1 MINYTKVIIYSLI
14 TLIVFIFWSVFY
26 KLDQGLIFY
35 GKLLNE
41 DETLYVDST
50 VNAVINQVFIKE
62 GDYVKLDDLLIK
74 MTNPNDIDEHLHL
87 EYKLENLR
95 LEKQNLDS
103 ATIYFDK
110 LKKNLEIKIDS
121 FKELESEGFIKD
133 TFYIEHKNKLNEAN
147 YNFQLNKNKLID
159 IDLKVSELEHELKK
173 LSNEKEA
180 LIIKSNFN
188 GIIKKIF
195 YKNVGQFVNKGDHLI
210 EMISDEKNKI
220 IQANINPNK
229 RNKINLNQNVKVL
242 FESEQ
247 DSIKDNYFK
256 GKISFISPDSFKEN
270 HSNLEFF
277 KINITLDELPEISIG
292 SSCTIVAQSSDETF
306 FDYLFNPIKQRL
318 KTNFKEEIS

>member
-1 MINYTKVIIYSLI
+1 MINFTKVIIFSLI

-35 GKLLNE
+35 GKFHNE

-50 VNAVINQVFIKE
+50 VNAIINEVFIKE
-62 GDYVKLDDLLIK
+62 GDYVQVGDLLIH
-74 MTNPNDIDEHLHL
+74 MTNPIDIDERSHI

-95 LEKQNLDS
+95 LEKQNLNS
-103 ATIYFDK
+103 ASNYFDK
-110 LKKNLEIKIDS
+110 LIKNLEIKIDS

-147 YNFQLNKNKLID
+147 YNYELNKNKLNSIE
-159 IDLKVSELEHELKK
+159 LRMSELVHELKK
-173 LSNEKEA
+173 LSYEKEA
-180 LIIKSNFN
+180 LMVKSNFS
-188 GIIKKIF
+188 GLIKKIF
-195 YKNVGQFVNKGDHLI
+195 YKNEGQFVNKGVHLI

-242 FESEQ
+242 FDSEQ
-247 DSIKDNYFK
+247 NSFKDKYFK
-256 GKISFISPDSFKEN
+256 GKISFISPDSFKQD

-292 SSCTIVAQSSDETF
+292 SSCTIITQSSDETF

-318 KTNFKEEIS
+318 KTNFKEQIS